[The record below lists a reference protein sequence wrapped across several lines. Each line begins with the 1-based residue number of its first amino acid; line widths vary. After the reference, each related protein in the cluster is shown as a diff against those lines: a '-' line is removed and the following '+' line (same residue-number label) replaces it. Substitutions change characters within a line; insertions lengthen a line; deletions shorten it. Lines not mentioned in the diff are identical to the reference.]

1 MLSPHASS
9 CMYVLGHP
17 AHTGPNPKPPAV
29 LFSRA
34 SPGHA
39 VQVLCFKCLQVKR
52 RKSNL
57 FHYHRAGP
65 VGGSGPQSRA
75 GEWGV
80 GRTTEQGP
88 WGGWAEPQS
97 RAGIGRVR
105 TTEQDQ
111 CGEGR
116 ATKQGAWGGWAGP
129 QRPQS
134 RAVVEGSGPQS
145 RTNGGRAGPQSRAYV
160 GAWAGSQTR
169 ACGGGQGRKA
179 GPMGVG
185 RTGLLWLENRGAG
198 HIRSCQEPS
207 ESRFWKNVPQGPV
220 HPERE
225 AQAPSSLHPP
235 PTWEF

>member
-116 ATKQGAWGGWAGP
+116 ATKQGAWGGLGRTTETTEQGWCGAFRTTEQDQWG
-129 QRPQS
+129 
-134 RAVVEGSGPQS
+134 EGRSTKQGLC
-145 RTNGGRAGPQSRAYV
+145 GGLGRITDQGLWGGTGPQSRAH
-160 GAWAGSQTR
+160 
-169 ACGGGQGRKA
+169 GGGEDRPSVA
-179 GPMGVG
+179 G
-185 RTGLLWLENRGAG
+185 E
-198 HIRSCQEPS
+198 
-207 ESRFWKNVPQGPV
+207 
-220 HPERE
+220 
-225 AQAPSSLHPP
+225 
-235 PTWEF
+235 